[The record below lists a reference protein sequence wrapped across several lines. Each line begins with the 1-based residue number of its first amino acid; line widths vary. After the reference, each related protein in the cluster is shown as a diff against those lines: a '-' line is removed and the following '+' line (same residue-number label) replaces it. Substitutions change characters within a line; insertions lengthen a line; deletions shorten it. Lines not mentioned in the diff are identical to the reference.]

1 MFYKTGGNTI
11 YSALIPCWSS
21 TSPSSQT
28 VMIIGTHK
36 DKIKDADVIM
46 RKDRE
51 IQDNLENLLTCS

>member
-1 MFYKTGGNTI
+1 MFYKTGENTI

-21 TSPSSQT
+21 IPPPSQT
-28 VMIIGTHK
+28 VMITGTHK